1 LRNKLRL
8 LKLSPDK
15 EVPLE

>member
-1 LRNKLRL
+1 LRSKLRL
-8 LKLSPDK
+8 LKLSQDK